1 MGLRYKAREYAM
13 QMLFQWEMSPKEPQ
27 KLVEQFWKAAS
38 AADLTEDFA
47 NEIFLG
53 AANEIKELDALIRKH
68 CDNWKFERLPAIDR
82 AILRLGIYE
91 LRANTAPRRTVFS
104 EAVELAKKY
113 SGEDSAR
120 YLNGVLH
127 AVSKVVKPA

>member
-53 AANEIKELDALIRKH
+53 AANEIEELDALIRKH